1 MFGAARGF
9 ACVRRCWLGVGR
21 LSFWSLAL
29 IPLGQVVLV
38 FAVRGLCGHV
48 IFLALGLTRRSTG
61 PLYCGRLSFFMHVRE
76 RHMEWM
82 IQNKEWIFSGIGGL
96 LISLVVGLFAKRNKS
111 SKQTQISGSNSTNY
125 QSGRDINIG
134 VKND

>member
-1 MFGAARGF
+1 
-9 ACVRRCWLGVGR
+9 
-21 LSFWSLAL
+21 
-29 IPLGQVVLV
+29 
-38 FAVRGLCGHV
+38 
-48 IFLALGLTRRSTG
+48 
-61 PLYCGRLSFFMHVRE
+61 
-76 RHMEWM
+76 MEWM